1 MPTLKPTPRID
12 PNFPRNIKRVIP
24 SPMGMEWQEWVD
36 IAVGMN
42 GRLGLPNLVDP
53 NEDWREFVERLSLH
67 VPDTPYHDT
76 FDDWR
81 DWAMAMRSALAL

>member
-1 MPTLKPTPRID
+1 MPTLKPTPRIN
-12 PNFPRNIKRVIP
+12 PNFPRSIVRIIP
-24 SPMGMEWQEWVD
+24 NPMVMEWDEWVE

-42 GRLGLPNLVDP
+42 GRLGLPNLVAP
-53 NEDWREFVERLSLH
+53 EPDWRVFAERLAQH

-81 DWAMAMRSALAL
+81 DWAAALRSALAL